1 MVAGLPDVFAKVDAA
16 GALIPASPGT
26 HATIVVA
33 ATATAASLIMA
44 RRLDNLCLNIIGRS
58 FHQKKGRKT
67 PSARCCQ
74 REVTT
79 SSDVRCFY
87 GVDGLRLAT
96 VRSSTH
102 MYWSTGDPSPM

>member
-1 MVAGLPDVFAKVDAA
+1 MVDGLPDVLAKLGAA
-16 GALIPASPGT
+16 GALIPGSPGT
-26 HATIVVA
+26 HPTIVA
-33 ATATAASLIMA
+33 AAKATTASLIMA

-58 FHQKKGRKT
+58 FHQKGRKT

-74 REVTT
+74 REVNC
-79 SSDVRCFY
+79 VQRCEVLY